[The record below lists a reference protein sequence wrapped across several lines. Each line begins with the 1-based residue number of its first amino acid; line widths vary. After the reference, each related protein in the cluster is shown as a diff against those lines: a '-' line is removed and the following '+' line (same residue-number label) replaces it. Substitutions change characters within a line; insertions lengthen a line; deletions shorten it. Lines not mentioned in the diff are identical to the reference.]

1 MECLG
6 GNGYVEESLLPR
18 LYREAPVNAIW
29 EGSGNVMCLDVLRA
43 LRRDEEAA
51 ELFASLT
58 REASRLSGA
67 MEAPFDRDNAIASE
81 AAAREMVGRLAGIAA
96 AAVLNDSAPA
106 PVAEAFVRARVVRP
120 RGALYGADGDDLKRD
135 SPTQGC
141 PETISALIVSC

>member
-1 MECLG
+1 MG
-6 GNGYVEESLLPR
+6 
-18 LYREAPVNAIW
+18 
-29 EGSGNVMCLDVLRA
+29 
-43 LRRDEEAA
+43 
-51 ELFASLT
+51 
-58 REASRLSGA
+58 
-67 MEAPFDRDNAIASE
+67 APFDRDNAIASE

-106 PVAEAFVRARVVRP
+106 AVAEAFVRTRVVRP